1 MSQKGFSKKGSPVA
15 GACVA
20 FGLAVLIATGCT
32 EDPTAESLLGSQLI
46 TTRVALAETTIT
58 AAGTS
63 TKKRPIPMNSA
74 TNLVGKSGGYL
85 AYAPLRFAPL
95 LNDTVDVIGASIRLK
110 LTSRFGNLTGSL
122 NLNVYKILKDWREDT
137 LTWRGVTTDFYDP
150 ASLGSLTEVA
160 TADTQEVFVTITD
173 TTLIRNWLQGTGD
186 PNYGLLLFPDPSCD
200 LVRGFE
206 ALNFFPDSASI
217 PPTLQIETRGPTGTI
232 DTLKYAPIWDTF
244 VGNIDGFDSDS
255 TRVTVQA
262 GVVYTGI
269 FKFDVSF
276 LPQGS
281 IIASANMV
289 LHLDDAATLLTRPLT
304 EKVVASRVVLSPSDT
319 LLLESTFTRG
329 EVRGSDPNEFSFDA
343 RHATQFWATGT
354 NYGVGVTA
362 LVTKEFSSFDRFVFF
377 NNTAPDAMKP
387 KLKIVYGVVQN

>member
-1 MSQKGFSKKGSPVA
+1 
-15 GACVA
+15 
-20 FGLAVLIATGCT
+20 
-32 EDPTAESLLGSQLI
+32 
-46 TTRVALAETTIT
+46 
-58 AAGTS
+58 
-63 TKKRPIPMNSA
+63 
-74 TNLVGKSGGYL
+74 
-85 AYAPLRFAPL
+85 
-95 LNDTVDVIGASIRLK
+95 
-110 LTSRFGNLTGSL
+110 
-122 NLNVYKILKDWREDT
+122 
-137 LTWRGVTTDFYDP
+137 
-150 ASLGSLTEVA
+150 
-160 TADTQEVFVTITD
+160 
-173 TTLIRNWLQGTGD
+173 
-186 PNYGLLLFPDPSCD
+186 
-200 LVRGFE
+200 
-206 ALNFFPDSASI
+206 
-217 PPTLQIETRGPTGTI
+217 
-232 DTLKYAPIWDTF
+232 LKYAPIWDTF

>member
-1 MSQKGFSKKGSPVA
+1 MSQKRFSKKGSSVA
-15 GACVA
+15 GACLA
-20 FGLAVLIATGCT
+20 FGLALFFATGCT

-58 AAGTS
+58 AAGTL

-74 TNLVGKSGGYL
+74 TNLVGKFGGYL
-85 AYAPLRFAPL
+85 AYAPIRFAPI
-95 LNDTVDVIGASIRLK
+95 LNDTVNVVTASVRLK
-110 LTSRFGNLTGSL
+110 LTSRFGNLTGPF

-150 ASLGSLTEVA
+150 VSIGLLTA
-160 TADTQEVFVTITD
+160 TAMADTEEVYVTITD
-173 TTLIRNWLQGTGD
+173 TTLMRNWLQGTGD

-200 LVRGFE
+200 VVRGFE
-206 ALNFFPDSASI
+206 ALNFFPDSATI
-217 PPTLQIETRGPTGTI
+217 PPTLQIETRGPTGTL

-244 VGNIDGFDSDS
+244 VGNVDGFDSDS

-281 IIASANMV
+281 IVTSANMI
-289 LHLDDAATLLTRPLT
+289 LHLDDAATLLSSPLT

-329 EVRGSDPNEFSFDA
+329 EVRGSNPNEF
-343 RHATQFWATGT
+343 TPT
-354 NYGVGVTA
+354 
-362 LVTKEFSSFDRFVFF
+362 
-377 NNTAPDAMKP
+377 P
-387 KLKIVYGVVQN
+387 

>member
-1 MSQKGFSKKGSPVA
+1 MSQNQFFKESSVA
-15 GACVA
+15 GACFA
-20 FGLAVLIATGCT
+20 FVITLVIASGCT

-58 AAGTS
+58 AAGTL

-74 TNLVGKSGGYL
+74 TNLVGKFGGYL
-85 AYAPLRFAPL
+85 AYSPIRFAPVV
-95 LNDTVDVIGASIRLK
+95 NDTVDVVAAGVRLK
-110 LTSRFGNLTGSL
+110 LTSRFGNLSGPF
-122 NLNVYKILKDWREDT
+122 NLNVHKILKDWREDT
-137 LTWRGVTTDFYDP
+137 LTWRGVTSDFYDP
-150 ASLGSLTEVA
+150 VSIGSLTVTA
-160 TADTQEVFVTITD
+160 AADTEEVYVTITD

-200 LVRGFE
+200 VVRGFE
-206 ALNFFPDSASI
+206 ALNFFPDSATI
-217 PPTLQIETRGPTGTI
+217 PPTLQIETRGPSGAM

-244 VGNIDGFDSDS
+244 VGNIDGFDADS

-281 IIASANMV
+281 IITSANML
-289 LHLDDAATLLTRPLT
+289 LHLDDAATLLGSPST
-304 EKVVASRVVLSPSDT
+304 EKVVASRVILSPSDT

-362 LVTKEFSSFDRFVFF
+362 LPAKEFSSFDRFVFF
-377 NNTAPDAMKP
+377 NNIAPDAMKP